1 MRRTSLL
8 VVGTVALLAG
18 SGLSAHALAAQPG
31 AKSRPLKILFW
42 GAHITTGDYVFKA
55 VSSLDGTGAA
65 IAQFKISSRGGSVT
79 GTSET
84 TLYFRDGVSK
94 QRGSFKQAAPSAN
107 GIIKVTGTGRCV
119 GGTGIHKRERCSYTI
134 AGTYNA
140 KTNQNNLK
148 VIGRDTR

>member
-8 VVGTVALLAG
+8 VIGTVALLAS
-18 SGLSAHALAAQPG
+18 SGLSAHAGAARPA
-31 AKSRPLKILFW
+31 AKSRPLNILFW

-65 IAQFKISSRGGSVT
+65 IAQFTISSRAGSVT

-84 TLYFRDGVSK
+84 TIYFRDGLSK
-94 QRGSFKQAAPSAN
+94 QRGSFRQAAPSAN
-107 GIIKVTGTGRCV
+107 GIIKVTGTGRCA
-119 GGTGIHKRERCSYTI
+119 GGTGIHTRERCSYTI
-134 AGTYNA
+134 TGSYNA

-148 VIGRDTR
+148 VSGRDTR